1 MCGSFMSILMPI
13 LVALHVIVCLLLVL
27 VVLMQRPRSEGLGS
41 AFGGG
46 ITDNV
51 FGSQTTNVLARFTT
65 WMAIGFF
72 GITLLLS
79 ILTAKMNSGKTEIQ
93 KKLMSA
99 PTPEA
104 AQPSVEEKTADAAPA
119 MGLQNA
125 IQTPTPAST
134 ATPAPVETAPTAA
147 TPATTAPATTAPAA
161 TPAPNET
168 APAAA
173 TPAPAAATP
182 ATSTPAAPAPI
193 EAPTTAPA
201 PAAPPAE
208 PAQN

>member
-1 MCGSFMSILMPI
+1 MSILMPI
-13 LVALHVIVCLLLVL
+13 LVTLHVIVCLLLVL

-79 ILTAKMNSGKTEIQ
+79 ILTAKMQGGKTEIQ
-93 KKLMSA
+93 KKLLSE
-99 PTPEA
+99 PIPEA
-104 AQPSVEEKTADAAPA
+104 SPVKNAEDSTPA

-125 IQTPTPAST
+125 LEKPQETPAST
-134 ATPAPVETAPTAA
+134 PAAAPTATPTETPASTPEATPTAPAVVPAA
-147 TPATTAPATTAPAA
+147 TPAATPEVTAEAPAA
-161 TPAPNET
+161 TPEN
-168 APAAA
+168 
-173 TPAPAAATP
+173 
-182 ATSTPAAPAPI
+182 
-193 EAPTTAPA
+193 
-201 PAAPPAE
+201 
-208 PAQN
+208 

>member
-1 MCGSFMSILMPI
+1 MVCGSFMSILMPI

-65 WMAIGFF
+65 WMAIVFF
-72 GITLLLS
+72 AITLLLS
-79 ILTAKMNSGKTEIQ
+79 ILTARANSGKTEIQ
-93 KKLMSA
+93 KKLLSA
-99 PTPEA
+99 PAPEA
-104 AQPSVEEKTADAAPA
+104 AAPATQPAAEEKAADAAPA

-125 IQTPTPAST
+125 IQTPTTEAPA
-134 ATPAPVETAPTAA
+134 AP
-147 TPATTAPATTAPAA
+147 TPATT
-161 TPAPNET
+161 TPEA
-168 APAAA
+168 
-173 TPAPAAATP
+173 PAPAAPAPRAIEPAATTPVDAAPP
-182 ATSTPAAPAPI
+182 ASTPAAPA
-193 EAPTTAPA
+193 
-201 PAAPPAE
+201 AE